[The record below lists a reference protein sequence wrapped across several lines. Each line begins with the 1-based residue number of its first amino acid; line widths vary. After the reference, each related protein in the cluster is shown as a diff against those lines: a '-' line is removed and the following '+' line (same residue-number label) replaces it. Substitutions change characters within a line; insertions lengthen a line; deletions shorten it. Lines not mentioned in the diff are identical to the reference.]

1 MRSSK
6 ALCILSA
13 LATALLVLSASVA
26 APILCRPFYYA
37 HIAPLDLTRY
47 GLPAEEIR
55 RAYGEML
62 DYCLGLRPD
71 FAAGV
76 LPASPEGTAHFAD
89 VRALF
94 LLNLGVL
101 VLSALALAVLFAV
114 GRRNK
119 LVPAAPLGHGPGFWA
134 AVGLAALFLNVGG
147 LAALDFQRAFV
158 VFHTLFFP
166 GKTNWLFDWQ
176 TDPIILFLPEVFFR
190 NCALLILALLV
201 FWCAVLIVADLWAGR
216 LRRTRA
222 EGSSCSGCPGCSGG
236 KDPSRDSGKS

>member
-47 GLPAEEIR
+47 GLPVEEIR

-101 VLSALALAVLFAV
+101 VLSALALAVLFAM

-119 LVPAAPLGHGPGFWA
+119 LVPDAPLGHGPGFWA
-134 AVGLAALFLNVGG
+134 AVGLAALFLTVGG

-166 GKTNWLFDWQ
+166 GKTNWLFDWR

-201 FWCAVLIVADLWAGR
+201 FWCAVLIAADLWAGR

-236 KDPSRDSGKS
+236 RDPSCDSGKS

>member
-1 MRSSK
+1 MKSSK
-6 ALCILSA
+6 LLCILSA

-37 HIAPLDLTRY
+37 HIAPLELTRY

-55 RAYGEML
+55 RAYGEMM

-76 LPASPEGTAHFAD
+76 LPASPEGAAHFAD

-94 LLNLGVL
+94 LLDLGVL
-101 VLSALALAVLFAV
+101 VLSALVLAVLFAV
-114 GRRNK
+114 GRRKK
-119 LVPAAPLGHGPGFWA
+119 LIPAAPLGHGPGFWA
-134 AVGLAALFLNVGG
+134 AAGLAAVFLTVGG

-166 GKTNWLFDWQ
+166 GKTNWLFDWR
-176 TDPIILFLPEVFFR
+176 TDPIILFPPELR
-190 NCALLILALLV
+190 PADSDSAGILVRRAHRRRPV
-201 FWCAVLIVADLWAGR
+201 GGPPAAEAGR
-216 LRRTRA
+216 GSPLLRLSGLLRRKVT
-222 EGSSCSGCPGCSGG
+222 
-236 KDPSRDSGKS
+236 PSPQRKHTKM

>member
-1 MRSSK
+1 MKSSK

-47 GLPAEEIR
+47 GLPAEEIH
-55 RAYGEML
+55 RAYGEMM
-62 DYCLGLRPD
+62 DYCLGLRSD

-76 LPASPEGTAHFAD
+76 LPSSPEGTAHFAD

-94 LLNLGVL
+94 LLDLGVL
-101 VLSALALAVLFAV
+101 VLSALTLAVLFAV
-114 GRRNK
+114 GRKKK

-134 AVGLAALFLNVGG
+134 AVRLGALFLTVGG

-166 GKTNWLFDWQ
+166 GKSNWLFDWQ

-201 FWCAVLIVADLWAGR
+201 FWCTVLIVADLWAGR
-216 LRRTRA
+216 LRRKRK
-222 EGSSCSGCPGCSGG
+222 ERSSCQGCPGCAGG
-236 KDPSRDSGKS
+236 N

>member
-6 ALCILSA
+6 VLCLLSA

-37 HIAPLDLTRY
+37 HIAPLNLTRY

-55 RAYGEML
+55 RAYGEMM

-71 FAAGV
+71 FSAGV
-76 LPASPEGTAHFAD
+76 LPASPEGAAHFAD

-94 LLNLGVL
+94 LLDLGAL
-101 VLSALALAVLFAV
+101 VLSALVLAVLFAV
-114 GRRNK
+114 SRRKK
-119 LVPAAPLGHGPGFWA
+119 LIPAAPLGHGPGFWA
-134 AVGLAALFLNVGG
+134 AAGLAAVFLTVGG

-166 GKTNWLFDWQ
+166 AARAAPAEKKASENVKKGLDILKKTA
-176 TDPIILFLPEVFFR
+176 IIISAFK
-190 NCALLILALLV
+190 
-201 FWCAVLIVADLWAGR
+201 DSR
-216 LRRTRA
+216 LRCA
-222 EGSSCSGCPGCSGG
+222 EVLPRMQWSMI
-236 KDPSRDSGKS
+236 

>member
-1 MRSSK
+1 MKSSK
-6 ALCILSA
+6 LLCILSA

-37 HIAPLDLTRY
+37 HIAPLELTRY

-55 RAYGEML
+55 RAYGEMM

-76 LPASPEGTAHFAD
+76 LPASPEGAAHFAD

-94 LLNLGVL
+94 LLDLGVL
-101 VLSALALAVLFAV
+101 VLSALVRAVLFAV
-114 GRRNK
+114 GRRKK
-119 LVPAAPLGHGPGFWA
+119 LIPAAPLGHGPGFWA
-134 AVGLAALFLNVGG
+134 AAGLAAVFLTVGG

-166 GKTNWLFDWQ
+166 GKTNWLFDWR
-176 TDPIILFLPEVFFR
+176 TDPIILFLPEAFFR
-190 NCALLILALLV
+190 NCALLILILLV
-201 FWCAVLIVADLWAGR
+201 FWCAVLIAADLWAGR
-216 LRRTRA
+216 LRRKQA
-222 EGSSCSGCPGCSGG
+222 GGAPCSGCPGCSGG
-236 KDPSRDSGKS
+236 R